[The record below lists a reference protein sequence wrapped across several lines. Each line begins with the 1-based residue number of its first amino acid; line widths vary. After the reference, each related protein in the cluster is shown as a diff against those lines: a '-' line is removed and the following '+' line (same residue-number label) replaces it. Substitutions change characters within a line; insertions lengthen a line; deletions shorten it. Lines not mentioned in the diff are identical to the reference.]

1 MLQTLIPW
9 LPLAAKLL
17 LTAAIVVTASITTER
32 AGPFIGG
39 LVVTLP
45 VTVWPAYLFLTLDH
59 DLDFVAASAVAGMVM
74 HAVTA
79 VLMLVYVLM
88 AQRFRMAASLAAAVA
103 VWVLIGLVLRSF
115 EWSFLGAGLLNLIAY
130 PACMWVA
137 RPYRDAPMPRLQR
150 QWYDIPARVLFVC
163 ALMSTILLVS
173 NWAGPVATGFI
184 AVFPISTVSAV
195 LILNPRIGNKATAAM
210 VANGMRGMSGIAL
223 GLPALHL
230 TMVPLGPVVALTLLI
245 AIPVAWSLLAW
256 VQRERSRR
264 APVRP

>member
-1 MLQTLIPW
+1 MLLTLLPW

-45 VTVWPAYLFLTLDH
+45 VTVWPAYLFLTMDH
-59 DLDFVAASAVAGMVM
+59 DLVFVADSVVGGMVM

-88 AQRFRMAASLAAAVA
+88 AQRFRLAPSLAAAVG
-103 VWVLIGLVLRSF
+103 VWVLLGIILKSV
-115 EWSFLGAGLLNLIAY
+115 EWSFLAAGLLNLIAY
-130 PACMWVA
+130 PACMWIA
-137 RPYRDAPMPRLQR
+137 RPYRDAPMPKLQR
-150 QWYDIPARVLFVC
+150 RWYDIPARVLFVC
-163 ALMSTILLVS
+163 SLMSTILLVS

-195 LILNPRIGNKATAAM
+195 LILNPRIGEKATAAM

-223 GLPALHL
+223 GLPAVHL
-230 TMVPLGPVVALTLLI
+230 TVVPLGPVVALTLLI

-256 VQRERSRR
+256 FQRERTRR
-264 APVRP
+264 VPARP